1 MINVYIRKTNIV
13 KNLKRKLGR
22 HRASSTALFRCTHLE
37 ANVYVAQSPDLEGLV
52 LEGQTL
58 EEIKNEALSCSK
70 ILLEIALNKSAPE
83 TQTDFIWHT
92 VQQAS
97 A

>member
-1 MINVYIRKTNIV
+1 MYRVGFPGWK
-13 KNLKRKLGR
+13 LAAKLGVPVR
-22 HRASSTALFRCTHLE
+22 LRVFI
-37 ANVYVAQSPDLEGLV
+37 AQDLEGLV

>member
-1 MINVYIRKTNIV
+1 MYRVGFPGWE
-13 KNLKRKLGR
+13 LAAKLGVPVR
-22 HRASSTALFRCTHLE
+22 LRVFIAQDLE
-37 ANVYVAQSPDLEGLV
+37 ANIYVAQSPDLEGLV

-58 EEIKNEALSCSK
+58 EEIKNEALCCSK

-83 TQTDFIWHT
+83 TQTEFIWHT